1 MTPVGGQLRTQNG
14 SSSRDLHKLLLVLPS
29 LGGGGAERASIDLLR
44 GIRRD
49 RFEPSLA
56 LFAHSGPFLK
66 QVPADVRVHDLHGQ
80 NQYDARLVWRLSL
93 LLRHEKPDIILSV
106 LRYANLITLLARPLS
121 GAGARVVVNEQNLP
135 SAEFAAFGGA
145 AVKGW
150 ALKELYPRAD
160 LVTAIS
166 HGIARELTSLYGLPE
181 EKVEVICNPVDVARV
196 LALAEEPTRHA
207 WLQSGPGASDAPVLM
222 AAGRLHRQKGFP
234 HLIRAFA
241 AVRRVR
247 PCKLVILGEGPDRSR
262 LEKLV
267 VGLGLC
273 DDVALPGFDENPY
286 SAMRHAT
293 AFVLSS
299 LYEGFG
305 NVLVEALAVGTPVVS
320 TRCPVGP
327 DEIITDGV
335 TGLLVPPADDEA
347 LAQSILRIL
356 DDSELRRKLSANG
369 PARAADFGLERSV
382 AQYESAFERLL
393 DRPQPM
399 QTVTRG
405 RQ

>member
-1 MTPVGGQLRTQNG
+1 MTPVGGQLRTQSG

-66 QVPADVRVHDLHGQ
+66 QVPADVRVHDLRGK

-121 GAGARVVVNEQNLP
+121 GAGARIVVNEQNLP
-135 SAEFAAFGGA
+135 SVEFAAFGGA
-145 AVKGW
+145 AAKGW
-150 ALKELYPRAD
+150 ALKELYPSAD

-181 EKVEVICNPVDVARV
+181 EKVEVIYNPVDVARV
-196 LALAEEPTRHA
+196 LALADEPTHHA
-207 WLQSGPGASDAPVLM
+207 WLQSGPGASDAPVLV

-399 QTVTRG
+399 QTVARG

>member
-1 MTPVGGQLRTQNG
+1 
-14 SSSRDLHKLLLVLPS
+14 
-29 LGGGGAERASIDLLR
+29 
-44 GIRRD
+44 
-49 RFEPSLA
+49 
-56 LFAHSGPFLK
+56 
-66 QVPADVRVHDLHGQ
+66 
-80 NQYDARLVWRLSL
+80 
-93 LLRHEKPDIILSV
+93 
-106 LRYANLITLLARPLS
+106 
-121 GAGARVVVNEQNLP
+121 
-135 SAEFAAFGGA
+135 
-145 AVKGW
+145 
-150 ALKELYPRAD
+150 
-160 LVTAIS
+160 
-166 HGIARELTSLYGLPE
+166 
-181 EKVEVICNPVDVARV
+181 
-196 LALAEEPTRHA
+196 
-207 WLQSGPGASDAPVLM
+207 
-222 AAGRLHRQKGFP
+222 
-234 HLIRAFA
+234 
-241 AVRRVR
+241 VR

-399 QTVTRG
+399 QTVARG